1 MVFPPSSSPSRSVRS
16 ADTPVVPRQSDWTS
30 QKGRFSEVFP
40 TFLAPPLL
48 LISNQTAD
56 DSAARAARGNPSMRP
71 IANPLSS
78 GPDYHIALQ
87 KTPLTFLCSAIY
99 GSMGR
104 AGGKG
109 QHNRRA
115 AGRDVM
121 VKNIDDIQKL
131 GKDNVDATLRS
142 LGALSKSLQAITVE
156 FADYSKNVFEQT
168 AAATEKLIGA
178 KSFEKAIEVQS
189 DYARSSYESFVAQAT
204 KLGELYADLARE
216 AYKPFEAQFGK
227 MASPK

>member
-1 MVFPPSSSPSRSVRS
+1 
-16 ADTPVVPRQSDWTS
+16 
-30 QKGRFSEVFP
+30 
-40 TFLAPPLL
+40 
-48 LISNQTAD
+48 
-56 DSAARAARGNPSMRP
+56 
-71 IANPLSS
+71 
-78 GPDYHIALQ
+78 
-87 KTPLTFLCSAIY
+87 
-99 GSMGR
+99 
-104 AGGKG
+104 
-109 QHNRRA
+109 
-115 AGRDVM
+115 M
-121 VKNIDDIQKL
+121 VKNIDDIQKF
-131 GKDNVDATLRS
+131 GKDNVDATMRS

-156 FADYSKNVFEQT
+156 FADYSKTVFEQS